1 MGPPLSYVES
11 FFIKIC
17 KLFYVKSDFFH
28 DFFKIFDFR
37 RGCVSYFPKIPTIV
51 RAPLSLKHLGMLRA
65 IRRVMRARTPCNGF
79 IKVPTA
85 GLKN

>member
-28 DFFKIFDFR
+28 DFFKIFDFT

-51 RAPLSLKHLGMLRA
+51 RACFKLKHLDALRA
-65 IRRVMRARTPCNGF
+65 FARARARAMALLKFRAKAKP
-79 IKVPTA
+79 
-85 GLKN
+85 GLN

>member
-28 DFFKIFDFR
+28 DFFKIFDFT
-37 RGCVSYFPKIPTIV
+37 RGCMSYFPKILTIV
-51 RAPLSLKHLGMLRA
+51 RACLKLRHLDALRA
-65 IRRVMRARTPCNGF
+65 FARARNGL
-79 IKVPTA
+79 IKVPS
-85 GLKN
+85 